1 MVIAI
6 RFKIMIDKVLKNLA
20 HSFYPKNIC
29 SIHDKENY
37 LQSCEYKNLSK
48 TLNSFFEYKT
58 FPFYGDLINCLKE
71 DKFFEKVQ
79 DVTLLEWEDRC
90 ISLELDIIEGKTL
103 DKICLHISLLVPYY
117 VIYLLESE
125 IELNSFKLKTVP
137 KYNQMKMENIYY
149 DKIKMLIKIVEKT
162 TDYKKLPISLANYGI
177 PDINFHDIEMG
188 EFNLFNAFFLNE
200 NKLK

>member
-1 MVIAI
+1 MVIVI
-6 RFKIMIDKVLKNLA
+6 KFKTMIHEVLKNLA
-20 HSFYPKNIC
+20 YSFYPKNIC
-29 SIHDKENY
+29 NMHDKENY
-37 LQSCEYKNLSK
+37 FQSCEYKNLTK

-58 FPFYGDLINCLKE
+58 FPFYTDLINFLKE
-71 DKFFEKVQ
+71 DESMGKVQ

-90 ISLELDIIEGKTL
+90 ISLELDFIEGTTI
-103 DKICLHISLLVPYY
+103 DKICIHISFLIPYY

-137 KYNQMKMENIYY
+137 KYNKIKMENIYF
-149 DKIKMLIKIVEKT
+149 DKIKTLIKIVEKT
-162 TDYKKLPISLANYGI
+162 TGYKKLPICLTNHCIS
-177 PDINFHDIEMG
+177 DINFHDIEMG